1 MTSTPSLSVSE
12 RHALADL
19 LAEVGPGAPT
29 CCEGWTTAHLA
40 AHLVIRDRRPDS
52 APGAVLGGPFGA
64 WTARL
69 LERTRLERD
78 YADLVRDV
86 RSGPPRW
93 SPTAWPAVDRLV
105 NTAEMAVHHE
115 DVRRAQPGWEP
126 RVLPRSA
133 QDQLWGAVPFLARA
147 GRADHP
153 GGLLFRRTDVEGVE
167 KLVKKGDTVTSV
179 AGEPMELLF
188 WAGGRDAARVTV
200 TPPT

>member
-1 MTSTPSLSVSE
+1 MPSPSLARTE
-12 RHALADL
+12 RAALADL
-19 LAEVGPGAPT
+19 LEQVGPGQPT

-86 RSGPPRW
+86 RTGPPRW
-93 SPTAWPAVDRLV
+93 FPTAWPAVDGLV

-115 DVRRAQPGWEP
+115 DVRRARPGWEP
-126 RVLPRSA
+126 RVLPRAA
-133 QDQLWGAVPFLARA
+133 QDQLWATVPFLARA
-147 GRADHP
+147 GRASHP
-153 GGLLFRRTDVEGVE
+153 GALLFRRTDVEGRE
-167 KLVKKGDTVTSV
+167 KSVGTGPPVTTV

-188 WAGGRDAARVTV
+188 WASGREAARVTV
-200 TPPT
+200 TTTG